1 MEEDNRKHFTIAVM
15 TGDTQSEYS
24 EDMLRGFFVSA
35 KEEGVNVVLL
45 MGPQIPTY
53 CTDIVTNSITG
64 NYRYQFDSI
73 YQYTHL
79 IKPDAAVIT
88 YGSIAA
94 FNTRVDKQK
103 FLKRFADIPCLMIED
118 DSMDERVPSLVSDNY
133 GGMKACVEHLL
144 DDHGLRK
151 VVFLGGPEGNFDA
164 EERKRAYFDAMREHG
179 IPVTETM
186 MIHGDY
192 TDHVD
197 DQVLY
202 LLDNNPGLEAI
213 VCANDGMAK
222 TCYRICAMRNLI
234 VGKDVAITGFDD
246 IAPCLTMNPPLTSVS
261 QSIFRVSYHALKKAV
276 AMCRG
281 EKVVSEHLPTILKK
295 RCSCGC
301 TPVKALK
308 ARYIPQDEMEE
319 FIKYSVDEI
328 APYLFSAI
336 SYDRDYRE
344 LKEAF
349 FSYFNYIYTTVFCE
363 SAEAF
368 SMEHLMEILKR
379 MTCYPHLSHEALVKQ
394 MLELLQILMANA
406 PDGDSQKLVAI
417 IMESTQQYIHS
428 FDVER
433 LQKEIYISD
442 RKSWFV
448 PTFTKDLASEAYMNN
463 PEAIFMR
470 VMGELQKMAVRRAY
484 FFLFDR
490 PVTHV
495 PGKPLN
501 FSSCLR
507 LVAYFNPKEMKFY
520 HQIEQPVITRQEGIS
535 SIVDAKDPACLTSM
549 ILFSESKQYGIMVC
563 DVDKEDIAFLQICS
577 VQFGTLLNF
586 IELNQL
592 EQQAQRGL
600 ENSLRVIQEQNRILG
615 FLSEYDELTNL
626 LNRRGFI
633 EKALN
638 LYEQSQGEK
647 ACLIFGDL
655 DHLKEINDVFGHG
668 EGDYA
673 IRTVADRLSAVLP
686 ENALIGRIGGDEFVA
701 FLIPEEEDFCTRVQH
716 DLAEVGREFNDKSE
730 KPYYIDISIGVYEF
744 ICDPVED
751 FGKMLEQSD
760 HLLYRAKLSRRSSI
774 RKERR
779 ET

>member
-1 MEEDNRKHFTIAVM
+1 MEEHNRKHFTIAVM

-35 KEEGVNVVLL
+35 EEEGVNIVLL

-88 YGSIAA
+88 YGSLAA
-94 FNTRVDKQK
+94 FNKKVDKQQ
-103 FLKRFADIPCLMIED
+103 FLKQFSDIPCLMIED
-118 DSMDERVPSLVSDNY
+118 DSMNENVPSLTSDNY

-151 VVFLGGPEGNFDA
+151 IVFLGGPEGNFDA
-164 EERKRAYFDAMREHG
+164 EERKRAYCDAMREHQ

-186 MIHGDY
+186 IIHGDY
-192 TDHVD
+192 TEHVD
-197 DQVLY
+197 EQVLY
-202 LLDNNPGLEAI
+202 LLDNNPDLEAI
-213 VCANDGMAK
+213 VCANDGMTKA
-222 TCYRICAMRNLI
+222 CYRICAMRNMI

-319 FIKYSVDEI
+319 FIRTSVEEI
-328 APYLFSAI
+328 APYLFSAV
-336 SYDRDYRE
+336 SYDKDYKE

-349 FSYFNYIYTTVFCE
+349 FAYFDYIYTTVFHGG
-363 SAEAF
+363 AGTF
-368 SMEHLMEILKR
+368 NMDHLMEILKK
-379 MTCYPHLSHEALVKQ
+379 MTYYPYLSNEALVKQ
-394 MLELLQILMANA
+394 ILEFLQILLANA
-406 PDGDSQKLVAI
+406 PDGESQRLVAF

-428 FDVER
+428 FNVER

-463 PEAIFMR
+463 PEGIFMR

-495 PGKPLN
+495 PGKQLN

-507 LVAYFNPKEMKFY
+507 LVAYFNQKEMKFY
-520 HQIEQPVITRQEGIS
+520 HQVEQPVITRQEGIS
-535 SIVDAKDPACLTSM
+535 SIVDAEDSACLTSM
-549 ILFSESKQYGIMVC
+549 ILFSESKQYGMMVC

-577 VQFGTLLNF
+577 VQLGTLLNF
-586 IELNQL
+586 IELHQL

-638 LYEQSQGEK
+638 LYEKSEGK
-647 ACLIFGDL
+647 NACLIFGDL

-668 EGDYA
+668 EGDFA
-673 IRTVADRLSAVLP
+673 IRTAADRLTAVLP
-686 ENALIGRIGGDEFVA
+686 DGALIGRIGGDEYVA
-701 FLIPEEEDFCTRVQH
+701 FLIPEEEDFSARIQH
-716 DLAEVGREFNDKSE
+716 DFAEAGRTFNDKSD
-730 KPYYIDISIGVYEF
+730 KPYYVDISIGVYEF
-744 ICDPVED
+744 VCDPAED

-760 HLLYRAKLSRRSSI
+760 HLLYQAKLSRRTTI
-774 RKERR
+774 CKEP
-779 ET
+779 